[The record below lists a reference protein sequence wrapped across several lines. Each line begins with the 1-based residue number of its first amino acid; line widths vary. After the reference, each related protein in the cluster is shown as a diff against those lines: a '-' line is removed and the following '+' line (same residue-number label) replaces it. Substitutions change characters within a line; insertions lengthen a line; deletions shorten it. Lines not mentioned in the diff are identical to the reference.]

1 MISCGERVRTVA
13 KGDRVSTRRK
23 AMLGRFAGLFGA
35 AAFGIAQAL
44 PLTEDAEPAYEY
56 PSRKAK
62 KMDSKKMGSG
72 PRTRRKKEKKG
83 K

>member
-1 MISCGERVRTVA
+1 
-13 KGDRVSTRRK
+13 VSTRHK
-23 AMLGRFAGLFGA
+23 AMLSGFVGVVGA
-35 AAFGIAQAL
+35 AALRLVQAL
-44 PLTEDAEPAYEY
+44 PLTEDAEPEYEY

-62 KMDSKKMGSG
+62 KMVSKKMGNG

>member
-1 MISCGERVRTVA
+1 M
-13 KGDRVSTRRK
+13 STRRN
-23 AMLGRFAGLFGA
+23 AMLGGFAALLGA
-35 AAFGIAQAL
+35 AAIRIAQAL
-44 PLTEDAEPAYEY
+44 PLAEDAEPAYEY

-62 KMDSKKMGSG
+62 KKDSKKMGNG

>member
-1 MISCGERVRTVA
+1 MGR
-13 KGDRVSTRRK
+13 GRK
-23 AMLGRFAGLFGA
+23 AAVGGLAAALGVLGA
-35 AAFGIAQAL
+35 AAIRIARAL
-44 PLTEDAEPAYEY
+44 PLTEDAEPEHEY

-62 KMDSKKMGSG
+62 KKDAMKMGSG

>member
-1 MISCGERVRTVA
+1 MRSGH
-13 KGDRVSTRRK
+13 K
-23 AMLGRFAGLFGA
+23 AILGGLAGVLGA
-35 AAFGIAQAL
+35 AVIRVTQAM
-44 PLTEDAEPAYEY
+44 PLTEEAEPEYEY

-62 KMDSKKMGSG
+62 KKDSKMMGSG

>member
-1 MISCGERVRTVA
+1 VRR
-13 KGDRVSTRRK
+13 GHK
-23 AMLGRFAGLFGA
+23 AMLGGLAGVLGA
-35 AAFGIAQAL
+35 AAIRVAQAL
-44 PLTEDAEPAYEY
+44 PLTEEAEPEYEY

-62 KMDSKKMGSG
+62 KKDWKKMGSG

>member
-1 MISCGERVRTVA
+1 MRPDHKTA
-13 KGDRVSTRRK
+13 L
-23 AMLGRFAGLFGA
+23 AAALGVLGA
-35 AAFGIAQAL
+35 AVIRIARAL
-44 PLTEDAEPAYEY
+44 PLAEEAEPEHVH

-62 KMDSKKMGSG
+62 KKDSKKMGSG

>member
-1 MISCGERVRTVA
+1 MISWGERVRAVA
-13 KGDRVSTRRK
+13 KGDRVSPGRK
-23 AMLGRFAGLFGA
+23 AMLGRFAGLLGA
-35 AAFGIAQAL
+35 AAFGIARAL

-62 KMDSKKMGSG
+62 KMDSKKMGRG

>member
-1 MISCGERVRTVA
+1 MRSG
-13 KGDRVSTRRK
+13 RK
-23 AMLGRFAGLFGA
+23 AILGGLAGVLGA
-35 AAFGIAQAL
+35 AAIRIAHAL
-44 PLTEDAEPAYEY
+44 PLTEAAEPEHEY

-62 KMDSKKMGSG
+62 KKDSKKMGSG

>member
-1 MISCGERVRTVA
+1 M
-13 KGDRVSTRRK
+13 STRHK
-23 AMLGRFAGLFGA
+23 AIFGGLAGMLGA
-35 AAFGIAQAL
+35 AAIRVAQAL
-44 PLTEDAEPAYEY
+44 PLAEDAEPEHEY

-62 KMDSKKMGSG
+62 KKDSKKMGSG

>member
-1 MISCGERVRTVA
+1 M
-13 KGDRVSTRRK
+13 STRHK
-23 AMLGRFAGLFGA
+23 AIFGGLAGVLGA
-35 AAFGIAQAL
+35 AAIRIAQAM

-62 KMDSKKMGSG
+62 KKDSKKMGSG

>member
-1 MISCGERVRTVA
+1 
-13 KGDRVSTRRK
+13 VSTRRK
-23 AMLGRFAGLFGA
+23 ALLGGFAGLLGA
-35 AAFGIAQAL
+35 AAIRVAQAL

>member
-1 MISCGERVRTVA
+1 
-13 KGDRVSTRRK
+13 
-23 AMLGRFAGLFGA
+23 LGA
-35 AAFGIAQAL
+35 AALGIAQAL